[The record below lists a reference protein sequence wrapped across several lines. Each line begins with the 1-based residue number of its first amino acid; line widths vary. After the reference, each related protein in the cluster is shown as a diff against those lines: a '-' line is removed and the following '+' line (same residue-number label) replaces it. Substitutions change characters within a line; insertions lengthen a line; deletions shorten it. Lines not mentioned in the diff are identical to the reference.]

1 MVTLQA
7 EPEPLKM
14 DLKRTAVM
22 VIDMQN
28 AFVSKGGMFDMGGQD
43 ISLISRV
50 IGPNREIIEAARG
63 KGVKVV
69 YAVHRLTH
77 DGREV
82 GPLSRY
88 RFHPGWNNPEMRKGS
103 ILEDTWGTE
112 IIDELA
118 PPAAFLVREEHGFLH
133 FGETIRVKAR
143 PMVGVIGVAPLE
155 PVHSFYP
162 GPHGGNLDI
171 NEVRPGAVV
180 HLPVR
185 VEGALLAL
193 GDVHASMG
201 DGELTGG
208 GVDIPAEVTITTVV
222 VKNQCLDFPL
232 IETAEAWC
240 ACANAP
246 GLQEAVRLATL
257 RMTGLLASRLDM
269 SREQAFIL
277 LGAAGDA
284 RIGQAAALDI
294 DATAYVKVSKDILPT
309 VF

>member
-1 MVTLQA
+1 MKRIRRDSCTNLFGPAILPVA
-7 EPEPLKM
+7 VIEPGETVLFETDDASGGRIKTTEDALTVRVPH
-14 DLKRTAVM
+14 DLANPATGP
-22 VIDMQN
+22 
-28 AFVSKGGMFDMGGQD
+28 VSV
-43 ISLISRV
+43 S
-50 IGPNREIIEAARG
+50 
-63 KGVKVV
+63 
-69 YAVHRLTH
+69 
-77 DGREV
+77 
-82 GPLSRY
+82 
-88 RFHPGWNNPEMRKGS
+88 
-103 ILEDTWGTE
+103 GTE
-112 IIDELA
+112 PGDTLSVTILDITLVGHGWGRIKSGSGVIIDELA